1 MSKTEP
7 NKLHTI
13 PTHTNVVSKQT
24 TKNGKKSNAYSNGN
38 HPNRNIDD
46 KKQIIVWQHKHTNKK
61 IIDNIKQNMRNIIRT
76 HYKHNKL
83 NNVLEQF
90 KNDFTINETYC
101 KLKNNALRV

>member
-1 MSKTEP
+1 
-7 NKLHTI
+7 
-13 PTHTNVVSKQT
+13 
-24 TKNGKKSNAYSNGN
+24 
-38 HPNRNIDD
+38 
-46 KKQIIVWQHKHTNKK
+46 
-61 IIDNIKQNMRNIIRT
+61 MRNIIRT